1 LPEQNA
7 SVLIMD
13 LDLEE
18 EKRPAFDQSSIMV
31 LEDEL
36 GARRLLRADSSDQ
49 ASFLRE
55 DYGRRDS
62 GL

>member
-1 LPEQNA
+1 MPEQNA

-18 EKRPAFDQSSIMV
+18 ERRPGFDQSSIMV

-49 ASFLRE
+49 ASFLRD